1 MKGSLII
8 LIALGAAAFPS
19 ASAAEARPVPPVD
32 EVSQSAIQSAFQILR
47 RDYIRR
53 EDLTLD
59 QLNRA
64 ALHGLLERLNFGAE
78 LVKNDPSTHPPESRV
93 ISDSLTPHIACLRPA
108 ALVEKEIA
116 PMQEALRKLKEQGVE
131 HLILDL
137 RSPAPPGEF
146 ETAAAILEMFVPK
159 GQLLFKLKQL
169 GAGEAQVML
178 SRHDPVWT
186 GSLVVLVDKETNNL
200 GETIAAVLHQQK
212 RALLV
217 GAATRGATVRYETVP
232 IEAGWRLRFA
242 RAEMLLPDDSS
253 VFRKGLKPD
262 LAIDFDPQVK
272 REVFKS
278 ATLKPTVFEQARPRF
293 NEAALV
299 ASSNPELDDYIRR
312 SGGEV
317 MPYDSPAPH
326 DTVLQRAVDLLI
338 STDHLAASKLDWLKP
353 AFAGPREPVVPKAEP
368 VPAP

>member
-1 MKGSLII
+1 MKGLLIT
-8 LIALGAAAFPS
+8 LLAFALGGS
-19 ASAAEARPVPPVD
+19 VSAAEAKAVPPVD
-32 EVSQSAIQSAFQILR
+32 QVSQAAIQSAFQILR

-78 LVKNDPSTHPPESRV
+78 LIKNEPSTAVPESRIV
-93 ISDSLTPHIACLRPA
+93 SDCLTTHIACLRPE

-116 PMQEALRKLKEQGVE
+116 PMEAALRKFKEQGVQ

-137 RSPAPPGEF
+137 RSPAAPGEF
-146 ETAAAILEMFVPK
+146 ETAAAMLELFLPK

-169 GAGEAQVML
+169 GAGDAQVML
-178 SRHDPVWT
+178 SRRDPVWT
-186 GSLVVLVDKETNNL
+186 GSLIALVDHETNNL

-212 RALLV
+212 RALLL
-217 GAATRGATVRYETVP
+217 GSATRGATVRYETVP
-232 IEAGWRLRFA
+232 VEAGWRLRFA
-242 RAEMLLPDDSS
+242 RAEMLLADDSS

-262 LAIDFDPQVK
+262 MAVAFDLK
-272 REVFKS
+272 TKHEVFRS
-278 ATLKPTVFEQARPRF
+278 TDLKPVVFEQARPRF

-317 MPYDSPAPH
+317 MSYDKPAPH
-326 DTVLQRAVDLLI
+326 DIVLQRAVDLLV
-338 STDHLAASKLDWLKP
+338 STDHFARATLDWLKSAP
-353 AFAGPREPVVPKAEP
+353 ALARDPNTLKAEP